1 MIFRN
6 ILIAITN
13 MVWDIFW
20 PLALGFIL
28 SAIIRTYISTS
39 TISSRLGK
47 SNAKGLALST
57 FFGAISSSCSYA
69 AASMARTLI
78 VKGASWSNAIAFMI
92 ASTNLVFEIFLV
104 IITLLGWA
112 FFGGEIIGGLL
123 FVLIGTL
130 FIRLFITKASIQRAK
145 EHIQQAENKIHKK
158 NPQDQPMQMDMNG
171 VSQDYQQQEKA
182 NHDNQEE
189 PATKN
194 ENSEKQKSSA
204 IENWKTASGFFYM
217 DVTMVGRDILIGVLI
232 ASVLSAVVPQHF
244 WDILFLKNDAHFP
257 AFLII
262 LWNAII
268 GIIVALFAFVCS
280 VGNILLA
287 TVLWHGGISFG
298 GVIAFI
304 LADLITIP
312 MLMVYRNYYG
322 VKMMWRLFLVLAF
335 AILVTAIGTDY
346 IFQWAGWIPQSHGM
360 QMSMQMEGIQWNYK
374 TVLNLIFIPLSVIG
388 FFTGKRVM

>member
-1 MIFRN
+1 MIVKN
-6 ILIAITN
+6 IVAAIIN

-39 TISSRLGK
+39 TISSKLGK

-57 FFGAISSSCSYA
+57 LFGAISSSCSYA
-69 AASMARTLI
+69 AASMSRTLI
-78 VKGASWSNAIAFMI
+78 VKGASWGNAIAFMI

-104 IITLLGWA
+104 IVTLLGWA
-112 FFGGEIIGGLL
+112 FFGGEILGGILFILIGAL
-123 FVLIGTL
+123 FV
-130 FIRLFITKASIQRAK
+130 RLFITKASIQRAN
-145 EHIQQAENKIHKK
+145 EHIQQTETKIPKK
-158 NPQDQPMQMDMNG
+158 DSQTQPAQMNMNG
-171 VSQDYQQQEKA
+171 ASHDHQQTDKT
-182 NHDNQEE
+182 NHENQEE
-189 PATKN
+189 SATETKN
-194 ENSEKQKSSA
+194 PEKQKRSA
-204 IENWKTASGFFYM
+204 IENWKTASGHFYM

-232 ASVLSAVVPQHF
+232 AAVLSAIVPQHF
-244 WDILFLKNDAHFP
+244 WNTLFLQNDAHFP
-257 AFLII
+257 QFAII

-268 GIIVALFAFVCS
+268 GIIIALFAFVCS

-322 VKMMWRLFLVLAF
+322 VKMMWRLFMILTF
-335 AILVTAIGTDY
+335 AILLTAIGTDY
-346 IFQWAGWIPQSHGM
+346 IFQWAGWMPQSHGM
-360 QMSMQMEGIQWNYK
+360 QIGMQMEGIQWNYK

-388 FFTGKRVM
+388 FFIGKKTM

>member
-1 MIFRN
+1 MRN
-6 ILIAITN
+6 ILIAIIN

-39 TISSRLGK
+39 MISSRLGK

-69 AASMARTLI
+69 AASMGRTLI
-78 VKGASWSNAIAFMI
+78 VKGASWGNAIAFMI

-104 IITLLGWA
+104 IVTLLGWS
-112 FFGGEIIGGLL
+112 FFGGEILGGLL
-123 FVLIGTL
+123 FILISVL
-130 FIRLFITKASIQRAK
+130 FVRLFITKASIQRAK
-145 EHIQQAENKIHKK
+145 EYMQQAETKIQKNDPQVQPAKK
-158 NPQDQPMQMDMNG
+158 EINEAPHN
-171 VSQDYQQQEKA
+171 QQQEKKI
-182 NHDNQEE
+182 NYENQKE
-189 PATKN
+189 PASEKKN
-194 ENSEKQKSSA
+194 FEKQKRSI
-204 IENWKTASGFFYM
+204 IENWKTTAGYFYM

-244 WDILFLKNDAHFP
+244 WNSLFLQNNAHFP
-257 AFLII
+257 QFVII
-262 LWNAII
+262 LWNATI
-268 GIIVALFAFVCS
+268 GIIIALFAFVCS

-322 VKMMWRLFLVLAF
+322 VKMMWRLFLILAF
-335 AILVTAIGTDY
+335 AILITAIGTDY
-346 IFQWAGWIPQSHGM
+346 IFQWAGWVPQLHRTQIDM
-360 QMSMQMEGIQWNYK
+360 QIEGLKWNYK

-388 FFTGKRVM
+388 FFTGKKTM